1 MNVNISSVLTHELNL
16 WQPCYFIEPWL
27 LLLHGVWSPAD
38 HICKMYIC
46 LPDAQSCACDSLS
59 TLYMYI
65 HTFCPIYKNGYVSDY
80 ITAHI
85 YSWNQSQAWLGKFC
99 GRSEVFVFFFFEGEL
114 GLRNVL
120 ILWQKAA
127 DITIPRL
134 ELNAFMI
141 KHEPF
146 RSRL

>member
-1 MNVNISSVLTHELNL
+1 MNVNISSFLTPELNL

-27 LLLHGVWSPAD
+27 LLLYGVWSSAD

-59 TLYMYI
+59 TLYMYTY
-65 HTFCPIYKNGYVSDY
+65 TFYPGYKNGYVSDY
-80 ITAHI
+80 TSAHVH
-85 YSWNQSQAWLGKFC
+85 SWSQSQAWLGKFC
-99 GRSEVFVFFFFEGEL
+99 GRSEGVFFFLEREV
-114 GLRNVL
+114 GLHNIL
-120 ILWQKAA
+120 ILWQKEA

-134 ELNAFMI
+134 ELNEFMI

-146 RSRL
+146 RRRL